1 MQNAMLV
8 SIFRLWSKIGLNM
21 YKFGPI
27 NRSCQF
33 KLKIG
38 TQTNSNMKNSIMIFI
53 FLCFR
58 PEVYFFLEI
67 CSKNQNC
74 LLKLKFRIQI
84 NLNMQNSM
92 VIFIFL
98 VRKYPFCV
106 NLIQKFK
113 RVILRRNLVPTLEC
127 LIDVTPPPSLLVNFS
142 IFFPPR
148 TFFFHPSLPCSFII
162 GESCQPDFETIH
174 LW

>member
-1 MQNAMLV
+1 MMFTFSVFDHRYLSWANLV
-8 SIFRLWSKIGLNM
+8 RKFKIVCSKLNLIQRLIRICKIQRWCLFICFRLKIAALFG
-21 YKFGPI
+21 KFGPK
-27 NRSCQF
+27 NRNCQF

-38 TQTNSNMKNSIMIFI
+38 TQTNSNMKNSIVI
-53 FLCFR
+53 FLFSTGSIL
-58 PEVYFFLEI
+58 FLEI

-113 RVILRRNLVPTLEC
+113 RVILR
-127 LIDVTPPPSLLVNFS
+127 
-142 IFFPPR
+142 
-148 TFFFHPSLPCSFII
+148 
-162 GESCQPDFETIH
+162 
-174 LW
+174 

>member
-1 MQNAMLV
+1 
-8 SIFRLWSKIGLNM
+8 
-21 YKFGPI
+21 
-27 NRSCQF
+27 
-33 KLKIG
+33 
-38 TQTNSNMKNSIMIFI
+38 MKNSIVI
-53 FLCFR
+53 FLFSTGSIL
-58 PEVYFFLEI
+58 FLEI

-127 LIDVTPPPSLLVNFS
+127 LIDVSPLPPSPPINFS
-142 IFFPPR
+142 MFSPPEHSFSTPFPR
-148 TFFFHPSLPCSFII
+148 LLII
-162 GESCQPDFETIH
+162 GESFQPEFETIYCTYADFFLRSRKRSDPSAEYFVLQVH
-174 LW
+174 SKSPTQCFVL